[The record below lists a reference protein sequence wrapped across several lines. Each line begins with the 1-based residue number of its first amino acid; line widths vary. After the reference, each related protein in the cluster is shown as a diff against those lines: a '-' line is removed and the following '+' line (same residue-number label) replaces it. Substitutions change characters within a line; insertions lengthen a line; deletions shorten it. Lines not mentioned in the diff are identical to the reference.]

1 MTVHS
6 ATLEGVRSES
16 AGWSARLGLL
26 VPAGRVLFSTL
37 FIAAAFTHFKPAT
50 IAYAAAQGVGFP
62 EIVVPLAGL
71 LAATGGLSVALGY
84 RAKLGAWLLV
94 VFLVPVTLKLHNFWA
109 VSDPMLAALQQAM
122 FMKNVS
128 LLGGALFVA
137 YFGAGP
143 YSLDARRARE
153 SSR

>member
-6 ATLEGVRSES
+6 ATLEGVGSRSV
-16 AGWSARLGLL
+16 GWSALLGLL
-26 VPAGRVLFSTL
+26 APAGRVLFSTI
-37 FIAAAFTHFKPAT
+37 FIAAAFTHFAPAT
-50 IAYAAAQGVGFP
+50 IAYAAAQGVRYP
-62 EIVVPLAGL
+62 EVVVPLAGL
-71 LAATGGLSVALGY
+71 LAAAGGLSVALGY

-94 VFLVPVTLKLHNFWA
+94 VFLVPVTLRMHNFWA

-153 SSR
+153 GSP